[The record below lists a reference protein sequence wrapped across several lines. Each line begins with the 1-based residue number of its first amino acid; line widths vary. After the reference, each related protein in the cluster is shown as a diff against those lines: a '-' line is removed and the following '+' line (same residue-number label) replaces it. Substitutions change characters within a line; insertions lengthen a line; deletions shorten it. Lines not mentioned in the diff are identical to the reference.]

1 MTSVAEAEI
10 VSIFKKYQEVVVLRN
25 IPVNLGYLQPPT
37 FIKTDNAI
45 VVGITKNISLQWK
58 SPVIDMRLYWVR
70 YWVQQD

>member
-1 MTSVAEAEI
+1 MISVAEAEI

-45 VVGITKNISLQWK
+45 VVGITKNISLQ
-58 SPVIDMRLYWVR
+58 
-70 YWVQQD
+70 